1 DALAQAKD
9 LVEAGDFANA
19 AGLYSRILQADADN
33 AAAIAGL
40 AKCLVQMG
48 NLEDAKSIYDSA
60 PEDLRASADMASVK
74 AALDLAE
81 AGAKAAG
88 EIGALQQRLQADPN
102 DMGAL
107 YDLASALFASG
118 DRETAIDQLLALFSK
133 DQDWNEGAARK
144 QLIKFFEA
152 MGPTDP
158 LTISGRR
165 RLSAL
170 LFS

>member
-1 DALAQAKD
+1 
-9 LVEAGDFANA
+9 
-19 AGLYSRILQADADN
+19 
-33 AAAIAGL
+33 
-40 AKCLVQMG
+40 
-48 NLEDAKSIYDSA
+48 
-60 PEDLRASADMASVK
+60 
-74 AALDLAE
+74 
-81 AGAKAAG
+81 
-88 EIGALQQRLQADPN
+88 
-102 DMGAL
+102 
-107 YDLASALFASG
+107 
-118 DRETAIDQLLALFSK
+118 DQLLALFSK